1 MTLHFF
7 FNIYLLEVQLNEL
20 GTKTTLKTLLICED
34 KSTKFNFKVHLGTL
48 QISEWKVYMHN
59 KQIIQIQRFPERE
72 REAERNIQESSSYS
86 SPSSSVIVSNTGEMG
101 TLVMEIMRRAGA
113 TSIQEVKYLISF
125 AIAANNPIEQYSD
138 WDGLETLTMTT
149 MMKREWVSGFLP
161 QLQQRD
167 L

>member
-1 MTLHFF
+1 
-7 FNIYLLEVQLNEL
+7 
-20 GTKTTLKTLLICED
+20 
-34 KSTKFNFKVHLGTL
+34 
-48 QISEWKVYMHN
+48 MHN

-138 WDGLETLTMTT
+138 
-149 MMKREWVSGFLP
+149 
-161 QLQQRD
+161 
-167 L
+167 